1 MNPATFASI
10 HERFRHQYLGL
21 PWNQR
26 DQLDRLILEASTQ
39 FLHGMQEE
47 DFRWLIEQREEDQL
61 IHAIVPSVTDFL
73 PRVNPGGFGGIP
85 QELAVLGLSVM
96 LVHWI
101 CSGSG
106 STRWRTPFS
115 NLIPDAVLKRLKAM
129 AEAEE
134 QQSFYD
140 GVGTPVEPQAEDAQP
155 RRNPTESGSDRI
167 DLTPEVKVNLLQ
179 NEIDALNERVITTP
193 DGVARR
199 GCLKYHSRS
208 LEAARRFFCVNPE
221 VSAGDIAS
229 IMANSLEVLEEP
241 PPSASEEDTNR
252 HLRKCCNLSYLLQL
266 LGPVLKEYGLELPVD
281 RYLSKAEL
289 FGKDFD
295 PKKVRGIDHPHR
307 PPLFVG

>member
-1 MNPATFASI
+1 MNPESFASI

-26 DQLDRLILEASTQ
+26 DQLNRLIHNSSTQ

-106 STRWRTPFS
+106 SNRWRTPFS
-115 NLIPDAVLKRLKAM
+115 NLIPDTIQKRLKAM
-129 AEAEE
+129 EEAEK
-134 QQSFYD
+134 QQAFYD
-140 GVGTPVEPQAEDAQP
+140 GVGTPVEPQAEDAQT
-155 RRNPTESGSDRI
+155 RKNPTESMSDRI
-167 DLTPEVKVNLLQ
+167 DLAPEVKVNLLQ
-179 NEIDALNERVITTP
+179 NEMDALNERVITTP

-199 GCLKYHSRS
+199 GCLKFHPRS
-208 LEAARRFFCVNPE
+208 LEAARRFFCVNPQ

-229 IMANSLEVLEEP
+229 IMANSLDILEEP
-241 PPSASEEDTNR
+241 LPSAREEDKNR
-252 HLRKCCNLSYLLQL
+252 HLRQCHNLSYLLQML
-266 LGPVLKEYGLELPVD
+266 RPVLKECGPELPVD

-295 PKKVRGIDHPHR
+295 PEKVRGIDHPHR

>member
-1 MNPATFASI
+1 
-10 HERFRHQYLGL
+10 
-21 PWNQR
+21 
-26 DQLDRLILEASTQ
+26 
-39 FLHGMQEE
+39 MQEE

-61 IHAIVPSVTDFL
+61 IHGILPWVADSL
-73 PRVNPGGFGGIP
+73 PRVNPGGFGGLP
-85 QELAVLGLSVM
+85 EELAVLGLSVM

-106 STRWRTPFS
+106 STRWRTPIS
-115 NLIPDAVLKRLKAM
+115 NLIPEAIQKRLMAM
-129 AEAEE
+129 AEAKAEAEE

-140 GVGTPVEPQAEDAQP
+140 RIGTPVAPQAEDAP
-155 RRNPTESGSDRI
+155 RRKNPTESMSDRI
-167 DLTPEVKVNLLQ
+167 DLAPEVKVNLLQ
-179 NEIDALNERVITTP
+179 NEMDALNERVITTP

-266 LGPVLKEYGLELPVD
+266 LGPVLKECGPELPVD

-295 PKKVRGIDHPHR
+295 PEKVRGIDHPHR